1 MSIVNGC
8 RAVAITEDA
17 AAEAT
22 RVSDLFAHIMLRVL
36 SENLILE
43 ISSNQVSLAQ
53 VQALRFIWLHDKVL
67 MGDLAAGL
75 GITYPSATN
84 MVKRLERRAL
94 VTRTPNPED
103 RREVE
108 VRLTDAGLDLVERM
122 EAERHRRLAATL
134 AAMDPEDRSAL
145 LRGLRM
151 FVATAV
157 TALGDISE
165 EICLRCGLRRSDN
178 CPLCAQRRR
187 EGTCNG
193 C

>member
-8 RAVAITEDA
+8 RAAAITEDA
-17 AAEAT
+17 ALEAT

-145 LRGLRM
+145 LRGLRA

-157 TALGDISE
+157 TALGDITE
-165 EICLRCGLRRSDN
+165 EICLRCGLRRSDK